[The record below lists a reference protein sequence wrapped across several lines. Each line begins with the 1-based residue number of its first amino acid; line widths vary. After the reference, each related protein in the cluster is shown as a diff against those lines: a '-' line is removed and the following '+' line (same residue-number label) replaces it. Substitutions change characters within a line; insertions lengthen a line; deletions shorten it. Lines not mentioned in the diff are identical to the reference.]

1 MIGLAIGAMCYA
13 QTLVPVTING
23 GKNATE
29 IVENTNTTLKFTS
42 KLSQISLAPT
52 IENGEVYSRIAIDG
66 YITNNQ
72 IGYPQLPVMVKMI
85 EVPMGAEIV
94 TNVTVNSEKVV
105 SLADAGLN
113 YAIVPCQPSLF
124 KNQKKEDVPF
134 EKNKIYSDGG
144 LFSPE
149 TITIEEAGIMRGI
162 RLVKV
167 IVNPFAYD
175 IADNALTVRDDISV
189 ELSFRNADQRSNA
202 IKDSK
207 YSPAFGAMY
216 GKIWNYK
223 QTRNA
228 EMHYP
233 IKYVIVSDR
242 MFEEA
247 LQPFIAWKTKKGF
260 NVVTAYTDE
269 IGRTDAAVRTYLQGL
284 YEAATAE
291 NPAPSYV
298 LYVGDTTQIS
308 VRKTS
313 ISGESHYTD
322 VYKVCF
328 DGSSDYIPD
337 MFYGRFSA
345 QNVSQLTPQIDKTLM
360 FEQYTFPD
368 PSYLGDAVLVAGYD
382 GSIQYDDVNG
392 NGQINYA
399 TQYYFNEEHGVN
411 ATVYL
416 SPESHS
422 SGDLIKEQ
430 ISKGVGFVNYSAHC
444 DYDGWQDPSFNL
456 TDIPNLQNESE
467 YYFSIGNCCLSNKFD
482 KDVCFGES
490 LLRTEG
496 KGAVGHIGGTNST
509 LWDEDFYWSVGSMA
523 TINVNPTYEGTGL
536 GAYDHLFH
544 ERGED
549 PYVSAGEIV
558 FIGNFSV
565 NSTTSSYI
573 KYYWEIYTLMGDP
586 SLMPYVGVP
595 AQMNPDYSNILPIG
609 SASLDVTAENLSY
622 VALSK
627 DGELLDAQYTGNGTS
642 VELTFDALNETG
654 ELDLVITRQF
664 RAPYIQ
670 KVLVVAGTSQNDAM
684 IQSIVAPS
692 AAMSAQE
699 ATFQPQITII
709 NLGTAALTT
718 LTANYTINDGD
729 PVTLNWTGN
738 LAQYETAN
746 ITFDEISLETGSY
759 DFVFTVENPNGQSDE
774 DLSNNTK
781 MRNVVVSSGNVLITS
796 ISEPNGNYCGSPIL
810 TPTISVKNMSDFT
823 ITSLTA
829 SYTCGDI
836 NGEQTFDVSIA
847 SGSTANITFNQVIV
861 PEGEG
866 VVSFVIT
873 SVNGGENQ
881 TQTPKTANYN
891 IISHNGEGF
900 RLSLTADYYGTETSW
915 EITDANNNVVY
926 SGNAGEYTGTPVVT
940 DFCLGAGCYTFTLKD
955 RSGNGLNGFYGWFY
969 TGDASF
975 TNLNTNVTLLSVDG
989 SESFSTKSVDFCVEG
1004 ESGEYNLS
1012 VSPSTLTY
1020 NVEGESKS
1028 VTVSS
1033 NTIWTAT
1040 SSAYWLTVSPVQS
1053 SNDDTFTAVALANP
1067 SNEQRTATITVSG
1080 IGVDLQQIIVTQD
1093 GNSDAVIE
1101 TSIAAISIY
1110 PNPTNGMLNIASDN
1124 DIDAIEIY
1132 SALGEMVVNR
1142 RLASGR
1148 ASIDMNNLPNGMY
1161 FVRVFTASGIETV
1174 KVILER

>member
-1 MIGLAIGAMCYA
+1 MKKLLSVMIGLAIGTLCFA

-42 KLSQISLAPT
+42 KLSQISLAHK
-52 IENGEVYSRIAIDG
+52 IENGEVYSKIAVDG

-72 IGYPQLPVMVKMI
+72 IGYPQLPVIVKMI

-105 SLADAGLN
+105 SLADAGFGQV
-113 YAIVPCQPSLF
+113 IVPCQPSLF

-134 EKNKIYSDGG
+134 EKNAIYNDGG
-144 LFSPE
+144 LYSPE
-149 TITIEEAGIMRGI
+149 VVTVEEAGIMRGI

-189 ELSFRNADQRSNA
+189 ELSFRNADTRSNA

-216 GKIWNYK
+216 SKIWNYK

-233 IKYVIVSDR
+233 ITYAIVADR
-242 MFEEA
+242 MFENA
-247 LQPFIAWKTKKGF
+247 LQPFVAWKTKKGF
-260 NVVTAYTDE
+260 KVVTAYTDE

-284 YEAATAE
+284 YNGATAE

-298 LYVGDTTQIS
+298 LYVGDTAQIS

-328 DGSSDYIPD
+328 DGNSDYIPD

-345 QNVSQLTPQIDKTLM
+345 QNVSQLTPQIEKTLM

-368 PSYLGDAVLVAGYD
+368 PSYLGDAVLVSGYD
-382 GSIQYDDVNG
+382 GSIQYDDING

-399 TQYYFNEEHGVN
+399 TQYYFNDEHGVN

-422 SGDLIKEQ
+422 SGAAIK
-430 ISKGVGFVNYSAHC
+430 SKIGSGVGFVNYSAHC

-467 YYFSIGNCCLSNKFD
+467 YFFSIGNCCLSNKFD
-482 KDVCFGES
+482 KECFGES
-490 LLRTEG
+490 LLRTAG

-509 LWDEDFYWSVGSMA
+509 IWDEDFYWSVGTMS
-523 TINVNPTYEGTGL
+523 TINVNPTYEATGL

-558 FIGNFSV
+558 FIGNFAV
-565 NSTTSSYI
+565 NSSTSSYI

-595 AQMNPDYSNILPIG
+595 TQMNTEYSNILPIG
-609 SASLDVTAENLSY
+609 STSLDVTAENLSY

-627 DGELLDAQYTGNGTS
+627 DGVLLDAQYTGNGTNA
-642 VELTFDALNETG
+642 ELTFDALNETG

-664 RAPYIQ
+664 RAPHIQ
-670 KVLVVAGTSQNDAM
+670 RVMVVAGTNANDAT

-699 ATFQPQITII
+699 ATFQPQITIM
-709 NLGTAALTT
+709 NLGTSPLTS
-718 LTANYTINDGD
+718 LTANYTINEGT
-729 PVTLNWTGN
+729 PVTTTWTGS

-746 ITFDEISLETGSY
+746 ITFDEISLETGNY
-759 DFVFTVENPNGQSDE
+759 AFVFTVENPNGQVDQ
-774 DLSNNTK
+774 DPSNNTK
-781 MRNVVVSSGNVLITS
+781 SRNVLVSSGNVLITTV
-796 ISEPNGNYCGSPIL
+796 SEPTGDYCGYPQSR
-810 TPTISVKNMSDFT
+810 PTITVKNASDFVV
-823 ITSLTA
+823 TSVTA
-829 SYTCGDI
+829 SYTCGDLSA
-836 NGEQTFDVSIA
+836 EKTFEVSIA
-847 SGSTANITFNQVIV
+847 AGATANLVFDPVVI

-866 VVSFVIT
+866 SISFVVT
-873 SVNGGENQ
+873 TVNGGENE
-881 TQTPKTANYN
+881 TQTPKTANFN
-891 IISHNGEGF
+891 IQSHTGEGF
-900 RLSLTADYYGTETSW
+900 SLSLTADYSDDQVTWY
-915 EITDANNNVVY
+915 IKDAENNVLY

-940 DFCLGAGCYTFTLKD
+940 NFCLGAGCYTFNLYD
-955 RSGNGLNGFYGWFY
+955 SGGNGLNGIYGWIG
-969 TGDASF
+969 TGDATF
-975 TNLNTNVTLLSVDG
+975 TNLNTNETLLSIDG
-989 SESFSTKSVDFCVEG
+989 SVSFSTKTVNFCVEG
-1004 ESGEYNLS
+1004 TTENEI
-1012 VSPSTLTY
+1012 
-1020 NVEGESKS
+1020 E
-1028 VTVSS
+1028 
-1033 NTIWTAT
+1033 TAT
-1040 SSAYWLTVSPVQS
+1040 
-1053 SNDDTFTAVALANP
+1053 
-1067 SNEQRTATITVSG
+1067 EM
-1080 IGVDLQQIIVTQD
+1080 
-1093 GNSDAVIE
+1093 
-1101 TSIAAISIY
+1101 SIY
-1110 PNPTNGMLNIASDN
+1110 PNPTSGLLNVTSNEEIASV
-1124 DIDAIEIY
+1124 EIFNSVGTAVISSKVAGNN
-1132 SALGEMVVNR
+1132 SA
-1142 RLASGR
+1142 
-1148 ASIDMNNLPNGMY
+1148 IDMSNLPNGMY
-1161 FVRVFTASGIETV
+1161 FVRVYTANGIETV
-1174 KVILER
+1174 KVVLER

>member
-13 QTLVPVTING
+13 QSLVPVAING

-42 KLSQISLAPT
+42 KLSEISLAHT
-52 IENGEVYSRIAIDG
+52 IENGEIYSKIVADG

-72 IGYPQLPVMVKMI
+72 IGYPQLPVMAKMI

-94 TNVTVNSEKVV
+94 TNVTVNSERVI
-105 SLADAGLN
+105 SLADAGFN
-113 YAIVPCQPSLF
+113 YPILPCQPSLF

-134 EKNKIYSDGG
+134 EKNKIYAEGG
-144 LFSPE
+144 LYSPE
-149 TITIEEAGIMRGI
+149 AITIEEAGIMRGI

-167 IVNPFAYD
+167 IINPFAYD

-189 ELSFRNADQRSNA
+189 ELSFRNADTRSNA

-216 GKIWNYK
+216 SKIWNYK

-233 IKYVIVSDR
+233 ITYAIVADR

-247 LQPFIAWKTKKGF
+247 LQPFVAWKTKKGF
-260 NVVTAYTDE
+260 KVVTAYTDE

-298 LYVGDTTQIS
+298 LYVGDTAQIS

-328 DGSSDYIPD
+328 DGNSDYIPD

-345 QNVSQLTPQIDKTLM
+345 QNVSQLTPQIEKTLM

-368 PSYLGDAVLVAGYD
+368 PSYLGDAVLVSGYD
-382 GSIQYDDVNG
+382 SSIQYDDING

-399 TQYYFNEEHGVN
+399 TQYYFNDEHGVN

-422 SGDLIKEQ
+422 SATAIKSQ
-430 ISKGVGFVNYSAHC
+430 ISAGVGFVNYSAHC
-444 DYDGWQDPSFNL
+444 DYDGWSDPSFNL
-456 TDIPNLQNESE
+456 SDIPNLQNESE
-467 YYFSIGNCCLSNKFD
+467 YFFSIGNCCLSNKFD
-482 KDVCFGES
+482 KECFGES
-490 LLRTEG
+490 LLRTAG

-509 LWDEDFYWSVGSMA
+509 IWDEDFYWSVGTMS

-558 FIGNFSV
+558 FIGNFAV

-595 AQMNPDYSNILPIG
+595 TQMTPDYSNILPIG
-609 SASLDVTAENLSY
+609 SASMDVTAENLSY
-622 VALSK
+622 IALSK
-627 DGELLDAQYTGNGTS
+627 DGVLLDAQYTGNGTS
-642 VELTFDALNETG
+642 AELTFDALTETG

-670 KVLVVAGTSQNDAM
+670 RVMVVAGTNENDAA
-684 IQSIVAPS
+684 IQSIVAPTT
-692 AAMSAQE
+692 AMSAQE
-699 ATFQPQITII
+699 ATFQPQITVM
-709 NLGTAALTT
+709 NLGTATMT
-718 LTANYTINDGD
+718 SLTANYTINEGT
-729 PVTLNWTGN
+729 PVTTTWSGS

-746 ITFDEISLETGSY
+746 ITFDEISLETGNY
-759 DFVFTVENPNGQSDE
+759 AFVFTVENPNGQSDE
-774 DLSNNTK
+774 DMSNNTK
-781 MRNVVVSSGNVLITS
+781 SRNVLVSSGNVLITS
-796 ISEPNGNYCGSPIL
+796 ISEPNGDYCGYPQL
-810 TPTISVKNMSDFT
+810 TPTITVKNASDFVV
-823 ITSLTA
+823 TSVTA
-829 SYTCGDI
+829 TYTCGDLSA
-836 NGEQTFDVSIA
+836 EKTFEVSIA
-847 SGSTANITFNQVIV
+847 SGATANLAFDPVAI

-866 VVSFVIT
+866 SISFIVT

-881 TQTPKTANYN
+881 TQTPKTATFN
-891 IISHNGEGF
+891 IKSHNGEGF
-900 RLSLTADYYGTETSW
+900 SLSLTADYNGDETSW
-915 EITDANNNVVY
+915 EIKDSHNNVIY
-926 SGNAGEYTGTPVVT
+926 SGNAGEYTGTPVIT
-940 DFCLGAGCYTFTLKD
+940 DFCLGTGCYTFTLKD
-955 RSGNGLNGFYGWFY
+955 RGGNGLNGFYGFLA
-969 TGDASF
+969 TGNATF
-975 TNLNTNVTLLSVDG
+975 TNLNTNEVLLSVDG
-989 SESFSTKSVDFCVEG
+989 SESFSTKSINFCVEG
-1004 ESGEYNLS
+1004 TSESQIE
-1012 VSPSTLTY
+1012 
-1020 NVEGESKS
+1020 
-1028 VTVSS
+1028 
-1033 NTIWTAT
+1033 TAT
-1040 SSAYWLTVSPVQS
+1040 
-1053 SNDDTFTAVALANP
+1053 
-1067 SNEQRTATITVSG
+1067 EM
-1080 IGVDLQQIIVTQD
+1080 
-1093 GNSDAVIE
+1093 
-1101 TSIAAISIY
+1101 SIF
-1110 PNPTNGMLNIASDN
+1110 PNPTNGMLNVTSN
-1124 DIDAIEIY
+1124 EEIDSIEIFNSVGTTVVSSKVAGNN
-1132 SALGEMVVNR
+1132 SA
-1142 RLASGR
+1142 
-1148 ASIDMNNLPNGMY
+1148 IDMSNLPNGMY
-1161 FVRVFTASGIETV
+1161 FVRVSTSNGIETV
-1174 KVILER
+1174 KVVLER

>member
-1 MIGLAIGAMCYA
+1 MKKLLSVMIGLAIGTLCFA

-42 KLSQISLAPT
+42 KLSQISLAHK
-52 IENGEVYSRIAIDG
+52 IENGEVYSKIAVDG

-105 SLADAGLN
+105 SLADAGFGQV
-113 YAIVPCQPSLF
+113 IVPCQPSLF

-134 EKNKIYSDGG
+134 EKNAIYNDGG
-144 LFSPE
+144 LYSPE
-149 TITIEEAGIMRGI
+149 VVTVEEAGIMRGI

-189 ELSFRNADQRSNA
+189 ELSFRNADTRSNA

-216 GKIWNYK
+216 SKIWNYK

-233 IKYVIVSDR
+233 ITYAIVADR
-242 MFEEA
+242 MFENA
-247 LQPFIAWKTKKGF
+247 LQPFVAWKTKKGF
-260 NVVTAYTDE
+260 KVVTAYTDE

-284 YEAATAE
+284 YNGATAE

-298 LYVGDTTQIS
+298 LYVGDTAQIS

-328 DGSSDYIPD
+328 DGNSDYIPD

-345 QNVSQLTPQIDKTLM
+345 QNVSQLTPQIEKTLM

-368 PSYLGDAVLVAGYD
+368 PSYLGDAVLVSGYD
-382 GSIQYDDVNG
+382 GSIQYDDING

-399 TQYYFNEEHGVN
+399 TQYYFNDEHGVN

-422 SGDLIKEQ
+422 SGAAIK
-430 ISKGVGFVNYSAHC
+430 SKIGSGVGFVNYSAHC

-467 YYFSIGNCCLSNKFD
+467 YFFSIGNCCLSNKFD
-482 KDVCFGES
+482 KECFGES
-490 LLRTEG
+490 LLRTAG

-509 LWDEDFYWSVGSMA
+509 IWDEDFYWSVGTMS
-523 TINVNPTYEGTGL
+523 TINVNPTYEATGL

-558 FIGNFSV
+558 FIGNFAV
-565 NSTTSSYI
+565 NSSTSSYI

-595 AQMNPDYSNILPIG
+595 TQMNTEYSNILPIG
-609 SASLDVTAENLSY
+609 STSLDVTAENLSY

-627 DGELLDAQYTGNGTS
+627 DGVLLDAQYTGNGTNA
-642 VELTFDALNETG
+642 ELTFDALNETG

-664 RAPYIQ
+664 RAPHIQ
-670 KVLVVAGTSQNDAM
+670 RVMVVAGTNVNDAT

-699 ATFQPQITII
+699 ATFQPQITIM
-709 NLGTAALTT
+709 NLGTSPLTS
-718 LTANYTINDGD
+718 LTANYTINEGS
-729 PVTLNWTGN
+729 PVTTTWTGS

-746 ITFDEISLETGSY
+746 ITFDEISLETGNY
-759 DFVFTVENPNGQSDE
+759 AFVFTVENPNGQVDQ
-774 DLSNNTK
+774 DPSNNTK
-781 MRNVVVSSGNVLITS
+781 SRNVLVSSGNVLITTV
-796 ISEPNGNYCGSPIL
+796 SEPTGDYCGYPQSR
-810 TPTISVKNMSDFT
+810 PTITVKNASDFVV
-823 ITSLTA
+823 TSVTA
-829 SYTCGDI
+829 SYTCGDLSA
-836 NGEQTFDVSIA
+836 EKTFEVSIA
-847 SGSTANITFNQVIV
+847 AGATANLVFDPVVI

-866 VVSFVIT
+866 SISFVVT
-873 SVNGGENQ
+873 TVNGGENE
-881 TQTPKTANYN
+881 TQTPKTANFN
-891 IISHNGEGF
+891 IQSHTGEGF
-900 RLSLTADYYGTETSW
+900 SLSLTADYSDDQVTW
-915 EITDANNNVVY
+915 DIKDAENNVLY

-940 DFCLGAGCYTFTLKD
+940 NFCLGAGCYTFNLYD
-955 RSGNGLNGFYGWFY
+955 SGGNGLNGFYGWIG
-969 TGDASF
+969 TGDATF
-975 TNLNTNVTLLSVDG
+975 TNLNTNETLLSIDG
-989 SESFSTKSVDFCVEG
+989 SVSFSTKTVNFCVEG
-1004 ESGEYNLS
+1004 TTENEI
-1012 VSPSTLTY
+1012 
-1020 NVEGESKS
+1020 E
-1028 VTVSS
+1028 
-1033 NTIWTAT
+1033 TAT
-1040 SSAYWLTVSPVQS
+1040 
-1053 SNDDTFTAVALANP
+1053 
-1067 SNEQRTATITVSG
+1067 EM
-1080 IGVDLQQIIVTQD
+1080 
-1093 GNSDAVIE
+1093 
-1101 TSIAAISIY
+1101 SIY
-1110 PNPTNGMLNIASDN
+1110 PNPTSGLLNVTSNEEIASV
-1124 DIDAIEIY
+1124 EIFNSVGTAVISSKVAGNN
-1132 SALGEMVVNR
+1132 SA
-1142 RLASGR
+1142 
-1148 ASIDMNNLPNGMY
+1148 IDMSNLPNGMY
-1161 FVRVFTASGIETV
+1161 FVRVYTANGIETV
-1174 KVILER
+1174 KVVLER